1 MNRERRK
8 ELAAVMVKLD
18 EVINLLQQIS
28 EDEQNAF
35 DNLPEGIQESERGE
49 QMQSYADTIS
59 DIASTLEDQ
68 SLELDE
74 IING

>member
-8 ELAAVMVKLD
+8 ELVAAKAKLD

-28 EDEQNAF
+28 ENEQNAF
-35 DNLPEGIQESERGE
+35 DNLPEGIQGSERGE